1 MVLED
6 LRMNPFAL
14 PPSTQVT
21 VEYEN
26 LKNCDQVSY
35 PFRTVQAEQQH
46 AKVNFKPTKRTFKR
60 VPSAQENE
68 WALKKIL
75 KACKLGCSQTVEIAA
90 D

>member
-1 MVLED
+1 MVLEEV
-6 LRMNPFAL
+6 RKNTFAL

-26 LKNCDQVSY
+26 LKNCVQVSA
-35 PFRTVQAEQQH
+35 RAATVADQQH

-68 WALKKIL
+68 WALRKIL
-75 KACKLGCSQTVEIAA
+75 KECM
-90 D
+90 